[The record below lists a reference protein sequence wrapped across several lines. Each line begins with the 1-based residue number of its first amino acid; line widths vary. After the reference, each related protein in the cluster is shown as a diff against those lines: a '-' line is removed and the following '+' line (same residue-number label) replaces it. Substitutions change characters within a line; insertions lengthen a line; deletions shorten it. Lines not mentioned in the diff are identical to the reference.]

1 MNLPVPTLPTDNLYK
16 FMALSGLAILIF
28 SLVFPMIRIG
38 EIKLKLVEVETQTE
52 VLGIE
57 TDNLKKDIEHSLNES
72 KLHFQD
78 LENDRKR
85 MSELQI
91 KSVELKGRTKLVRE
105 LMEDLRSYLIFLVVG
120 GMLGLL
126 FCFFGFVLWYKL
138 VQRPSDL
145 LLKAQVERSLM
156 EQQARQ
162 KEADHGKAQK
172 ASE

>member
-1 MNLPVPTLPTDNLYK
+1 MEYLKQLNELYSFGK
-16 FMALSGLAILIF
+16 LI
-28 SLVFPMIRIG
+28 
-38 EIKLKLVEVETQTE
+38 EIKRAE
-52 VLGIE
+52 
-57 TDNLKKDIEHSLNES
+57 
-72 KLHFQD
+72 
-78 LENDRKR
+78 LEGKTKENG
-85 MSELQI
+85 ELI
-91 KSVELKGRTKLVRE
+91 
-105 LMEDLRSYLIFLVVG
+105 EDLKSYLIFLVAG

-126 FCFFGFVLWYKL
+126 FCFFGFVLWYKV